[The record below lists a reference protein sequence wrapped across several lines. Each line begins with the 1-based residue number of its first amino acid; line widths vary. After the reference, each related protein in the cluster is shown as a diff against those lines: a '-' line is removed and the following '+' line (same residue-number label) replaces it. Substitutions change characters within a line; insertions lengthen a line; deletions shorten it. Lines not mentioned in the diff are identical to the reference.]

1 MFVSCVRN
9 RQDEGHDIRVRPRFR
24 PMPSPLPEQ
33 HTRMTVEI
41 HRSNRPFHSL
51 LSRFG
56 GVCIVL
62 LPVSGLAGCGY
73 ADSRTAHR
81 AQLAMIGM
89 NSTDVQSCVGIPDK
103 IKKIDDHVQIFEYS
117 RTLNI
122 PSTNDSTFVPLQT
135 LVNLTETTVG
145 GAGKTCIADIRIE
158 DDKVVDLH
166 YSGDDDEI
174 IGSDGVCSIVTRGCV
189 RKPVESMRR
198 VRRGPLGPISA
209 FHPPRTPVVPEDPT
223 PAETTVT
230 TATVKTVQ
238 AGK

>member
-1 MFVSCVRN
+1 
-9 RQDEGHDIRVRPRFR
+9 
-24 PMPSPLPEQ
+24 
-33 HTRMTVEI
+33 MTVEI
-41 HRSNRPFHSL
+41 HRSARLFHAF
-51 LSRFG
+51 LSRIG

-62 LPVSGLAGCGY
+62 LPVGGLAGCGY
-73 ADSRTAHR
+73 TDSRTAHR

-145 GAGKTCIADIRIE
+145 GAGKTCIADIRIQ
-158 DDKVVDLH
+158 DDRVVDLH

-174 IGSDGVCSIVTRGCV
+174 IGTDGVCSIVTRGCV
-189 RKPVESMRR
+189 RQPLASMKHVRKGPFGPVS
-198 VRRGPLGPISA
+198 GFYSPKA
-209 FHPPRTPVVPEDPT
+209 TPRPATEPVLTPTAPVVPAVTTT
-223 PAETTVT
+223 PATP
-230 TATVKTVQ
+230 AAK
-238 AGK
+238 

>member
-1 MFVSCVRN
+1 M
-9 RQDEGHDIRVRPRFR
+9 I
-24 PMPSPLPEQ
+24 
-33 HTRMTVEI
+33 VETY
-41 HRSNRPFHSL
+41 RSNRLFHAF
-51 LSRFG
+51 LSRIG

-62 LPVSGLAGCGY
+62 LPVGGLAGCGY
-73 ADSRTAHR
+73 TDSRTAHR

-145 GAGKTCIADIRIE
+145 GAGKTCVADIRIE

-189 RKPVESMRR
+189 RKPVASMRH
-198 VRRGPLGPISA
+198 VKRGPLGPISA
-209 FHPPRTPVVPEDPT
+209 FHPPRTPAVPAEETT
-223 PAETTVT
+223 PAPTSIT
-230 TATVKTVQ
+230 TATPVPASITTAKTD
-238 AGK
+238 K

>member
-1 MFVSCVRN
+1 MI
-9 RQDEGHDIRVRPRFR
+9 DEGRTRIRLVRTTIPI
-24 PMPSPLPEQ
+24 PEQ
-33 HTRMTVEI
+33 QSRMTVET
-41 HRSNRPFHSL
+41 HRSNHLFHTF
-51 LSRFG
+51 LSRIG

-62 LPVSGLAGCGY
+62 LPVGGLAGCGY
-73 ADSRTAHR
+73 TDSRTAHR

-122 PSTNDSTFVPLQT
+122 PSTNDSTLFPLQT
-135 LVNLTETTVG
+135 LVNLTETAVG
-145 GAGKTCIADIRIE
+145 GAGKTCVADIRIE

-189 RKPVESMRR
+189 RKPVASMRH

-209 FHPPRTPVVPEDPT
+209 FHSPRTPPVPEEAT
-223 PAETTVT
+223 QVQATHVTVPATNA
-230 TATVKTVQ
+230 ATVK
-238 AGK
+238 

>member
-1 MFVSCVRN
+1 
-9 RQDEGHDIRVRPRFR
+9 
-24 PMPSPLPEQ
+24 
-33 HTRMTVEI
+33 MTVESQ
-41 HRSNRPFHSL
+41 RSNRLFHAF
-51 LSRFG
+51 LSRIG
-56 GVCIVL
+56 GLCIVL
-62 LPVSGLAGCGY
+62 LSVDGLAGCGY
-73 ADSRTAHR
+73 TDSRTAHR

-145 GAGKTCIADIRIE
+145 GAGKTCIADIRIQ
-158 DDKVVDLH
+158 DDRVVDLH

-189 RKPVESMRR
+189 RKPVVSMRH

-209 FHPPRTPVVPEDPT
+209 FSSPRTPPVPTEETTPT
-223 PAETTVT
+223 PPAIT
-230 TATVKTVQ
+230 TATPAPTSATTARINK
-238 AGK
+238 